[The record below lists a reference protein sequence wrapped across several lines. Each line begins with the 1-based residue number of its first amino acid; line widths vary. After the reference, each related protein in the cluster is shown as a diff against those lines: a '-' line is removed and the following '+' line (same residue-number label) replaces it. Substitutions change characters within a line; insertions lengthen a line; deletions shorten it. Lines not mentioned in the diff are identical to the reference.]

1 MKCRQVTVAIEDTN
15 DNSPV
20 FDQSQYLKKET
31 EDFPV
36 GQEIL
41 RGRASFVTAM
51 CLHYT

>member
-1 MKCRQVTVAIEDTN
+1 MKYRQVTVAIEDTN

-20 FDQSQYLKKET
+20 FDQSQYLKKVPEN
-31 EDFPV
+31 FIV

-41 RGRASFVTAM
+41 NGRSSVVTAM